1 MKLLYKLSI
10 VSLLLLLI
18 GIIIWYMRKHYV
30 EKFEDTR
37 TIISSFSNLV
47 DQMLVRKALN
57 DVDESD
63 DDTNENNSA

>member
-10 VSLLLLLI
+10 VSLVLLFI
-18 GIIIWYMRKHYV
+18 GIIIWCMRKRYV
-30 EKFEDTR
+30 ENFEDTR

>member
-18 GIIIWYMRKHYV
+18 GIIIWCMRKRYV
-30 EKFEDTR
+30 ENFEDTR